1 MRVDE
6 AGGEPNQEVA
16 VHKAPDDNATVYFT
30 EQPDRL
36 ADAIKL
42 SGVSAM
48 AGQVVP
54 VKLHM
59 GEPGNPYIIRPELV
73 RTVVSALRDAGARPY
88 LFDTVVAYPGERS
101 NKAGYEKVARRHGF
115 SKETVGCDVV
125 VGEEGVRVV
134 ESDVAFEVATELHH
148 ARFMLVLSHVK
159 GHIQAGFGGAI
170 KNLGMGGVTKASK
183 RRIHHMSVPVRD
195 AAKCTL
201 CGLCADVCPDSAITV
216 DSEWHIDRAACEGC
230 GKCVS
235 ACKAGAMSFERM
247 SLAEGLALSAKAC
260 VSGKTVIYV
269 SSLHNISESC
279 DCDSRP
285 GPIVC
290 PDIGYLVG
298 RDMAAIDAAAL
309 DLIDAARP
317 DVFRKCTGVD
327 PRAQV
332 AYAVGLGMADHYKLR
347 RL

>member
-1 MRVDE
+1 MHGTSNKD
-6 AGGEPNQEVA
+6 
-16 VHKAPDDNATVYFT
+16 TIVYFT
-30 EQPDRL
+30 EDPGQL
-36 ADAIKL
+36 ADAINL
-42 SGVSAM
+42 SGVSDM

-73 RTVVSALRDAGARPY
+73 RTVVSALLDAGAKPF

-101 NKAGYEKVARRHGF
+101 HKSGYEKVARRHGF
-115 SKETVGCDVV
+115 HREAIGCDVV
-125 VGEEGVRVV
+125 IGEEGVRVV
-134 ESDVAFEVATELHH
+134 ESDVAFEVATELRR
-148 ARFMLVLSHVK
+148 AEYMVVLSHVK
-159 GHIQAGFGGAI
+159 GHMQAGFGGAI

-195 AAKCTL
+195 AVKCTL
-201 CGLCADVCPDSAITV
+201 CGLCADVCPDNAITV
-216 DSEWHIDRAACEGC
+216 DSEWHIDRAACGGC
-230 GKCVS
+230 GKCVQ
-235 ACKAGAMSFERM
+235 ACKTGAMSFERM

-260 VSGKTVIYV
+260 VVGKAVIYV

-290 PDIGYLVG
+290 PDLGYLVG

-317 DVFRKCTGVD
+317 DVFRRCTGVD
-327 PRAQV
+327 PREQV
-332 AYAVGLGMADHYKLR
+332 SRAVALGMTDRYTLC

>member
-201 CGLCADVCPDSAITV
+201 CGLCADVCPDS
-216 DSEWHIDRAACEGC
+216 C

-332 AYAVGLGMADHYKLR
+332 AHAVALGMADHYKLR